1 MGGWQLNFIYTEQVT
16 SFCPTNF
23 SFSSFFAGRP
33 AGQMMMWPD
42 EPRFYSM
49 PLTTKQDI
57 SFLHFHDCCGSK
69 EQREIRTNS
78 PGEEENKNKR
88 NGPFTRRLGKRNMF
102 HDFRSASSRP
112 ADSLPLNNDL
122 KFSYYY
128 YCHYH
133 YVCVCVRAR
142 SWAEMENE
150 ETVDGGQFVFFFL
163 NSTV

>member
-133 YVCVCVRAR
+133 YVCVRAR

>member
-1 MGGWQLNFIYTEQVT
+1 
-16 SFCPTNF
+16 
-23 SFSSFFAGRP
+23 
-33 AGQMMMWPD
+33 MMMWPD

-128 YCHYH
+128 YCHHH
-133 YVCVCVRAR
+133 YVCVCARAQLGGNGKR
-142 SWAEMENE
+142 G
-150 ETVDGGQFVFFFL
+150 DGRWRTICFFFVSL
-163 NSTV
+163 TRLCSSIYKRN